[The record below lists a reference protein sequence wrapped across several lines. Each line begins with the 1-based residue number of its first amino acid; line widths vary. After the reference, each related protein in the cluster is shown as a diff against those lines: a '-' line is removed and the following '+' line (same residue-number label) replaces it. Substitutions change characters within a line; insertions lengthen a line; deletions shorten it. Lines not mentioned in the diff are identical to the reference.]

1 MPFDRY
7 YIESIAHLDVMDI
20 LIILI
25 FLIHEPRISFHLFV
39 SSVSFI
45 SVLKIFVYRS
55 LTSLDTFIPK

>member
-25 FLIHEPRISFHLFV
+25 FLIHEPRIFFHLFV